1 MTPNNINLKYTKNG
15 RTKFMWVG
23 ISITLSIIAI
33 AGYIIYN
40 SLKITS

>member
-1 MTPNNINLKYTKNG
+1 MAPNNINVKYIKNG
-15 RTKFMWVG
+15 RTKLMWVG
-23 ISITLSIIAI
+23 ISITLSIIAV